1 MKHILRLI
9 SWLFLLLV
17 VTVFIIILVYRV
29 PDSSVEELKIRW
41 AQLPSQ
47 FVEIAGMQVHIRD
60 EGPHNDLTPIVLLH
74 GTSASLH
81 TWDGWVDAL
90 KSERRVIRFD
100 MPGFGLTGPSPKNN
114 YTIENYSRIVIAVLD
129 KLQVDTGILAGN
141 SLGGNV
147 ALTTALLYPER
158 IERLVLIDSS
168 GYAFQPKSIPIG
180 FRIASIPLLNKVMEK
195 VLPRNIVESSIKNV
209 YGDPLLVTPEL
220 VDRYFDLTT
229 RAGNRQALAERLSQM
244 RPGQFAKRFSELK
257 LPTLILWGGLDRL
270 IPPELGDR
278 FHKDIVGSQF
288 VRFDQ
293 LGHVPQEEDP
303 IITVNAFKEFLAQT
317 RQVEVQEPDKLDITN

>member
-1 MKHILRLI
+1 MLKLI
-9 SWLFLLLV
+9 GWLIMLLV
-17 VTVFIIILVYRV
+17 IIVVILILVYRV
-29 PDSSVEELKIRW
+29 PDRSVEELKVRW
-41 AQLPSQ
+41 AQSPSE
-47 FVEIAGMQVHIRD
+47 FLEIAGMQVHLRD
-60 EGPHNDLTPIVLLH
+60 EGPRDHRLPIVLLH

-81 TWDGWVDAL
+81 TWNGWVNTL

-114 YTIENYSRIVIAVLD
+114 YTIENYSRIVVAVLD
-129 KLQVDTGILAGN
+129 RLKIDKSVLAGN

-158 IERLVLIDSS
+158 VERLVLIDSS

-180 FRIASIPLLNKVMEK
+180 FRIASIPVLNQLMQK
-195 VLPRNIVESSIKNV
+195 VLPRSIVKSSIENV
-209 YGDPLLVTPEL
+209 YGDPSLVTSEL

-229 RAGNRQALAERLSQM
+229 RAGNRQALTERLNQM
-244 RPGQFAKRFSELK
+244 RPGKYAHRLSELK
-257 LPTLILWGGLDRL
+257 LPTLILWGDRDNL
-270 IPPELGDR
+270 IPPELGER
-278 FHKDIVGSQF
+278 FHQDINDSQL

-303 IITVNAFKEFLAQT
+303 TKTVNALKNFLAQPIREET
-317 RQVEVQEPDKLDITN
+317 Q

>member
-1 MKHILRLI
+1 MLKLI
-9 SWLFLLLV
+9 GWLIMLLV
-17 VTVFIIILVYRV
+17 IIVVILILVYRV
-29 PDSSVEELKIRW
+29 PDRSVEELKVRW
-41 AQLPSQ
+41 AQSPSQ
-47 FVEIAGMQVHIRD
+47 FLEIAGMQVHLRD
-60 EGPHNDLTPIVLLH
+60 EGPRDHRLPIVLLH

-81 TWDGWVDAL
+81 TWNGWVNTL

-114 YTIENYSRIVIAVLD
+114 YTIENYSRIVVAVLD
-129 KLQVDTGILAGN
+129 RLKIDKSVLAGN

-158 IERLVLIDSS
+158 VERLVLIDSS

-180 FRIASIPLLNKVMEK
+180 FRIASIPVLNQLMQK
-195 VLPRNIVESSIKNV
+195 VLPRSIVKSSIENV
-209 YGDPLLVTPEL
+209 YGDPSLVTSEL

-229 RAGNRQALAERLSQM
+229 RAGNRQALTERLNQM
-244 RPGQFAKRFSELK
+244 RPGKYAHRLSELK
-257 LPTLILWGGLDRL
+257 LPTLILWGDRDNL
-270 IPPELGDR
+270 IPPELGER
-278 FHKDIVGSQF
+278 FHQDINDSQL

-303 IITVNAFKEFLAQT
+303 TKTVNALKNFLAQPIREET
-317 RQVEVQEPDKLDITN
+317 Q